1 MPVLAADGC
10 HVTTVEGI
18 GTVKNNNL
26 HPIQKAMVELHGSQC
41 GFCTPGIIVSIY
53 ALYANNPS
61 VKYIEEHLD
70 GNLCR
75 CTGYRPIWDAA
86 RSLCDD
92 AEEMVHGPCGTAC
105 QECPEREECE
115 QDCNVQDK
123 EAEKDT
129 ICCSSS
135 KDKMKLKESFVAD
148 KTNWMDQPN
157 VMFPNE
163 LLDSSSA
170 ESTAL
175 SKPLMV
181 VDQSEY
187 HGAGTWFKPST
198 LVELLTLLKE
208 FGAPGS
214 GGCKIVVGNTE
225 VGIGKTF
232 ILPYQMNVLRFHV
245 LISCL
250 PAIALY
256 RDTIQ
261 ACRLPTSHIS
271 FRDC

>member
-26 HPIQKAMVELHGSQC
+26 HPIQKAMTELHGSQC

-53 ALYANNPS
+53 SLYANNPPS

-86 RSLCDD
+86 RSLCHD
-92 AEEMVHGPCGTAC
+92 AEELVHGPCGTAC

-115 QDCNVQDK
+115 QECNVQDK
-123 EAEKDT
+123 EAEKDTT

-135 KDKMKLKESFVAD
+135 KDKMKLKESFVDD
-148 KTNWMDQPN
+148 KINWIDQPN
-157 VMFPNE
+157 VMFPKE
-163 LLDSSSA
+163 LLDPSSA

-175 SKPLMV
+175 SRPLMV

-187 HGAGTWFKPST
+187 QGAGTWFKPST
-198 LVELLTLLKE
+198 LVELLALLKE

-232 ILPYQMNVLRFHV
+232 FF
-245 LISCL
+245 C
-250 PAIALY
+250 
-256 RDTIQ
+256 DK
-261 ACRLPTSHIS
+261 
-271 FRDC
+271 

>member
-26 HPIQKAMVELHGSQC
+26 HPIQKAMTELHGSQC

-53 ALYANNPS
+53 SLYANNPS

-92 AEEMVHGPCGTAC
+92 AEDLVHGDCGIAC
-105 QECPEREECE
+105 RECPEREECE
-115 QDCNVQDK
+115 QDCNAQDKEAQDK
-123 EAEKDT
+123 EAEKDV

-135 KDKMKLKESFVAD
+135 KDKMKLKESFVDD

-157 VMFPNE
+157 VMFPKE
-163 LLDSSSA
+163 LLDNSST

-198 LVELLTLLKE
+198 LVELLALLKE
-208 FGAPGS
+208 FGAPDG

-225 VGIGKTF
+225 VGIGKNVF
-232 ILPYQMNVLRFHV
+232 IF
-245 LISCL
+245 
-250 PAIALY
+250 
-256 RDTIQ
+256 
-261 ACRLPTSHIS
+261 
-271 FRDC
+271 